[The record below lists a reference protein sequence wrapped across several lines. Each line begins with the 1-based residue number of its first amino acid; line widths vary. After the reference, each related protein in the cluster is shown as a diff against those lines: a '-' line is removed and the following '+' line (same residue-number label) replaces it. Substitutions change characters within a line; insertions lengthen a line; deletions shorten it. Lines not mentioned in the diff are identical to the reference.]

1 MKKDYSQ
8 LAKNIVE
15 NVGGAENVKAL
26 THCMTRLRFIVK
38 DEAKVKMEKIKQ
50 LEGVVNV
57 IISGGQHQ
65 VVIGTHVGDVYN
77 AIIENTEIKSN
88 KQKDEPENEASNKNR
103 NVVAAFMEIISSLFL
118 PVIKALT
125 AVGILKGIL
134 IALTTLHW
142 LSPES
147 GTYTILYSAADA
159 FFYFLPVILAYTAA
173 TKFGADKFLSVTIA
187 GAMIY
192 PTLISILNDGKAL
205 DFMGI
210 PVKLISYTSSVIPII
225 VTVYVLSKLEKL
237 LKKIIPNMVQ
247 GIFVPLLCLV
257 IMVPSA
263 LIVIGPVTNEIGNGI
278 AAGYTFIYNLSPAIA
293 GGILATLW
301 PIMIV
306 FGVHWGLVPVVVNN
320 LSKYGYDTLLPVTI
334 ATNFAMAGAV
344 LGVFLK
350 TKNPKLKQIAISS
363 CISALIGGIT
373 EPAIYGV
380 NMKYKKP
387 FYIAC
392 VITGICGIITGISG
406 AQWPGLM
413 TVCALTLPTLALM
426 KGGIGV
432 LISAVIGFFGT
443 AICTYLFG
451 FNDSMIEKSD
461 LE

>member
-8 LAKNIVE
+8 LAKDIVE
-15 NVGGAENVKAL
+15 NIGGAKNVKSL
-26 THCMTRLRFIVK
+26 THCMTRLRFVVE
-38 DEAKVKMEKIKQ
+38 DESKVKMDKIKQ

-57 IISGGQHQ
+57 LISGGQHQ
-65 VVIGTHVGDVYN
+65 VVIGTKVGEVYN
-77 AIIENTEIKSN
+77 AVVENTEIVSN
-88 KQKDEPENEASNKNR
+88 KQKDKIENEESNKNR
-103 NVVAAFMEIISSLFL
+103 NIVADFMEIISSLFL
-118 PVIKALT
+118 PVIKALS
-125 AVGILKGIL
+125 AAGILKGIL

-147 GTYTILYSAADA
+147 GAYTILYSAADA

-173 TKFGADKFLSVTIA
+173 TKFGADKFISVSIA

-192 PTLISILNDGKAL
+192 PNLITIFNDGKAL

-237 LKKIIPNMVQ
+237 LKKIIPNIVQ
-247 GIFVPLLCLV
+247 GIFVPLLSLV

-263 LIVIGPVTNEIGNGI
+263 LIVIGPITNGIGNGI
-278 AAGYTFIYNLSPAIA
+278 ATGYTFIYNLSPAIA
-293 GGILATLW
+293 GGVLAIMW

-306 FGVHWGLVPVVVNN
+306 FGVHWGLVPVVFNN
-320 LSKYGYDTLLPVTI
+320 ISKYGYDTLLPVTV

-350 TKNPKLKQIAISS
+350 TKNKKLKQIAMSS
-363 CISALIGGIT
+363 CISALLGGVT

-392 VITGICGIITGISG
+392 AISCIGGIITGTFG

-413 TVCALTLPTLALM
+413 TICVLTLPTLVLM

-432 LISAVIGFFGT
+432 LISSLIGFLGT
-443 AICTYLFG
+443 AVCTYLFG

-461 LE
+461 L